1 MEDLSEPERLLS
13 EAFPRGAWVNLRAG
27 RPGIDDPETGS
38 RWPASRLIRAEVIRA
53 IILSQQGAGHG
64 GVAAVRLAGAR
75 ISGLLD
81 LVHAE
86 VSFPVYLHGC
96 WLEKAPDLRWSSIRH
111 LDLSD
116 SHFPALNAESARMEG
131 DLVVSGCVAKTVTL
145 RRARIGGDLTM
156 RGARLSGE
164 SGLSIDAAACSV
176 AGNMS
181 MDGITADGK
190 VRLADAEVSGA
201 LDLRG
206 GRLSNP
212 GGTALDGIRMAIGG
226 PVSCRN
232 GFSSQGDVDLY
243 TARITGTLHFYR
255 ARIDGCLGMA
265 DARIENNLELSAA
278 QLINPGGVA
287 LEGSRLT
294 VNGQVFCRDGF
305 SCEGEMVLRRAH
317 IGGFVSFHGARLS
330 NPGGVA
336 LLAPSITADGGIA
349 WVNNESVVNG
359 QVNFSA
365 ARISGNL
372 ILESAVLD
380 PAADALQCSFLVTPE
395 LVLPERPAS
404 GPVDLRHA
412 QVGRL
417 YADPQS
423 TPAGIRA
430 DGLTY
435 ELLMPLLP
443 ARTRLKWLT
452 CGEDSYAPQ
461 PYEQLAG
468 AYRQIGHDT
477 EARIVLHA
485 KQRRRHQ
492 NLPLPSRLWGLL
504 QDVTTG
510 YGYRPGRAGLWLIAL
525 VALGT
530 VVFGVHPPAPLKNS
544 VSPQFN
550 PFFYTL
556 DLLIPIVTY
565 GQQAAYGPTGP
576 YQWLAYG
583 LMTAGWLLA
592 TTILAGITR
601 ALSRN

>member
-1 MEDLSEPERLLS
+1 MEDLSGTERLLR
-13 EAFPRGAWVNLRAG
+13 EAFPQGAWVDLRTG
-27 RPGIDDPETGS
+27 RPGIDDPEAGS

-53 IILSQQGAGHG
+53 IVLSQQEAGHG
-64 GVAAVRLAGAR
+64 RVAAVRLAGAR

-86 VSFPVYLHGC
+86 VFFPVYLHGC
-96 WLEKAPDLRWSSIRH
+96 WFEKAPDLRWSSIRY
-111 LDLSD
+111 LDLSH
-116 SHFPALNAESARMEG
+116 SHFPALNAESAHLEG
-131 DLVVSGCVAKTVTL
+131 DLVMSGCVAKTVIL

-156 RGARLSGE
+156 RGTRLSGE
-164 SGLSIDAAACSV
+164 SGLSIDAAGCSV

-181 MDGITADGK
+181 MESLIADGK
-190 VRLADAEVSGA
+190 VGLADAEVSGA
-201 LDLRG
+201 LDLRE

-212 GGTALDGIRMAIGG
+212 GGTALDGVRMAVGG
-226 PVSCRN
+226 PVSCRD
-232 GFSSQGDVDLY
+232 GFSSRGDVNLY
-243 TARITGTLHFYR
+243 TARITGTLYFYR

-265 DARIENNLELSAA
+265 DARIEDNLELSSA
-278 QLINPGGVA
+278 QLINPGSVA

-317 IGGFVSFHGARLS
+317 IGGFISFVGARLS
-330 NPGGVA
+330 NPGGAA
-336 LLAPSITADGGIA
+336 LLAPGITVDGQVS
-349 WVNNESVVNG
+349 WVGNDSVVNG
-359 QVNFSA
+359 EINFSG
-365 ARISGNL
+365 ARISDNL
-372 ILESAVLD
+372 YLTSAVLD
-380 PAADALQCSFLVTPE
+380 AAADALQCYSLVTPE
-395 LVLPERPAS
+395 LELPQRPAA

-412 QVGRL
+412 RVGRL
-417 YADPQS
+417 HADPQS

-435 ELLMPLLP
+435 ELLIPLLP
-443 ARTRLKWLT
+443 ARTRIKWLT
-452 CGEDSYAPQ
+452 CNGDGYTPQ
-461 PYEQLAG
+461 PYEQLAA
-468 AYRQIGHDT
+468 AYRQIGHDAD
-477 EARIVLHA
+477 ARSVLHA

-510 YGYRPGRAGLWLIAL
+510 YGYRPGLAGLWLIAL

-530 VVFGVHPPAPLKNS
+530 LVFGVHPPAPLKNS
-544 VSPQFN
+544 VAPQFN